1 MSHPDT
7 DRPAAEDHILYSFR
21 RCPYAM
27 RARLAVQSSRTKVVL
42 REIVLRDKPDAFL
55 AVSPTA
61 TVPALVT
68 GSGKVLDESL
78 DIMLW
83 ALENNDPEGW
93 LTPENGTLDDMLA
106 LIHATDGPFKT
117 SLDLYK
123 YHTRHPQVDPLA
135 ERQTAGE
142 FLFVLDHRLSQTKY
156 LFGAGASLAD
166 MAIAPFVRQFAN
178 VDRDWFDAMDW
189 SSLSRWLMD
198 FQNSERF
205 AAIMEKYPKW
215 VPGDPPT
222 LFGA

>member
-1 MSHPDT
+1 
-7 DRPAAEDHILYSFR
+7 
-21 RCPYAM
+21 M
-27 RARLAVQSSRTKVVL
+27 RARLAVQSSRTEVVL
-42 REIVLRDKPDAFL
+42 REIVLRDKAEAFL

-61 TVPALVT
+61 TVPALVMA
-68 GSGKVLDESL
+68 SGKVLDESL

-93 LTPENGTLDDMLA
+93 LTPENGMLDDMLA

-142 FLFVLDHRLSQTKY
+142 FLFELDHRLSQTKH
-156 LFGAGASLAD
+156 LFGARASLAD

-189 SSLSRWLMD
+189 TRLSRWLMD